1 MIQFAIYVTFEN
13 LHRFGGVTTKTC
25 TEYLH
30 ISCRNNSYYPISL
43 TRHRSIKFVSLSCSK
58 PTLDH
63 FFRRYFNRW
72 HNTVSAPQKK
82 NTNRNSSRR
91 KNARATSRAPKYHG
105 EKKKRK
111 KKNPK
116 FSCNFS
122 LSAAGPSGPATG
134 HRSYFFRRSS
144 DPASYVERS
153 HEIRLPESSFSAPP
167 ARFTSEPPR
176 WPSGSVR
183 FSLFEPCTVRS
194 CTVSLRCTG
203 ERPSPSEPMPSPRS
217 DERPTGARTGRKSS
231 PRRTRRT
238 RTGARCELLH
248 RRQRW
253 TFFRR
258 RTKDRRGRGRRG
270 GGHARV
276 ARTDVGPVT

>member
-1 MIQFAIYVTFEN
+1 MHERRRV
-13 LHRFGGVTTKTC
+13 HRN
-25 TEYLH
+25 
-30 ISCRNNSYYPISL
+30 IR
-43 TRHRSIKFVSLSCSK
+43 
-58 PTLDH
+58 
-63 FFRRYFNRW
+63 
-72 HNTVSAPQKK
+72 
-82 NTNRNSSRR
+82 
-91 KNARATSRAPKYHG
+91 G
-105 EKKKRK
+105 EKKRK

-116 FSCNFS
+116 FSCHFS

-167 ARFTSEPPR
+167 ARFTSGPPR

-217 DERPTGARTGRKSS
+217 DEPPTDWCTYGEEILPSTHPEDENGGTVRTVAPPPKVDIFSS
-231 PRRTRRT
+231 ENKGSSRTR
-238 RTGARCELLH
+238 AA
-248 RRQRW
+248 
-253 TFFRR
+253 
-258 RTKDRRGRGRRG
+258 RGRSREGCPNGRWPRDVDGVATIRWGGDGGRRG
-270 GGHARV
+270 SVFSTFDNHNKSTPAVKDDGNREFSLEPRKWV
-276 ARTDVGPVT
+276 ACFVLPELPSRRY